1 MQAIEQWVNPSSIPQ
16 GLQISFMK
24 FIVLFPGHSS
34 PLIFA
39 QAAEDLSALSHIFS
53 VYSVSGLV
61 FFSDNCFI
69 IYFTID
75 ESKL

>member
-1 MQAIEQWVNPSSIPQ
+1 MQAIEQWVNPSSIPH

-24 FIVLFPGHSS
+24 VIVLFPGHIS
-34 PLIFA
+34 PLIFG
-39 QAAEDLSALSHIFS
+39 QAIEGFVLLSHNFS
-53 VYSVSGLV
+53 EYSARGL
-61 FFSDNCFI
+61 FFSDNCVI